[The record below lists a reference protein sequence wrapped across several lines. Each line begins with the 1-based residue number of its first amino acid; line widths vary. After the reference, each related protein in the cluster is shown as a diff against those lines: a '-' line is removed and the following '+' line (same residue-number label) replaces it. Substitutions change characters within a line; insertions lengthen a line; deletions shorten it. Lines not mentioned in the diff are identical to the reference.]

1 MAPLGPTLLF
11 VPELKQAPARKE
23 AGDVK
28 ISRYNVSGSLAR
40 VLHANQDNQWVVG
53 LR

>member
-1 MAPLGPTLLF
+1 MVPLGPPLLF
-11 VPELKQAPARKE
+11 VPELKQAPTRKE

-28 ISRYNVSGSLAR
+28 ISRYNVSGRLAR
-40 VLHANQDNQWVVG
+40 VLGLTQDNKAVE